1 MLNRQDVSKLIAAA
15 NYEGPMPE
23 PVTVKG
29 EERWSGKQIFSIVL
43 PKGFNFVSKSNLSS
57 YYKCAECDNGVLHDC
72 PYDAFIVIKDGVLE
86 QGVIDKAS
94 IGAEKSESLFHRI
107 VKDYGA
113 EDART
118 FLNAV
123 TKLLDRY
130 MVLRGFTYAFDELEI
145 PSATKEKIAKAIAKA
160 EKKVNNKTNTTGKKR
175 QEGFR
180 GQ

>member
-1 MLNRQDVSKLIAAA
+1 MTACSRTPSLITMNASKGQSCNTPLLQ
-15 NYEGPMPE
+15 
-23 PVTVKG
+23 
-29 EERWSGKQIFSIVL
+29 SSHL
-43 PKGFNFVSKSNLSS
+43 SNLSS
-57 YYKCAECDNGVLHDC
+57 YYKCEDCNRGVLHDC
-72 PYDAFIVIKDGVLE
+72 PFDAFIVIKDGVLE

-160 EKKVNNKTNTTGKKR
+160 EEKVNEYIDSYRKETLERLPGSHWKNR
-175 QEGFR
+175 
-180 GQ
+180 

>member
-57 YYKCAECDNGVLHDC
+57 YYKCADCDKGVMHDC
-72 PYDAFIVIKDGVLE
+72 PYDAIVVIKDGLLE

-94 IGAEKSESLFHRI
+94 ISAEKSERLFDRI

-113 EDART
+113 EESGR

-123 TKLLDRY
+123 TSLSDWV
-130 MVLRGFTYAFDELEI
+130 M
-145 PSATKEKIAKAIAKA
+145 
-160 EKKVNNKTNTTGKKR
+160 
-175 QEGFR
+175 
-180 GQ
+180 